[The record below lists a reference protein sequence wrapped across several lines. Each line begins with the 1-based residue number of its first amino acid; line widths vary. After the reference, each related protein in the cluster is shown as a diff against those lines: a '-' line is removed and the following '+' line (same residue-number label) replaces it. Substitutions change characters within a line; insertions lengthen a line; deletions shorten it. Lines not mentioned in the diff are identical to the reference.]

1 MRNMLPHGSLRRAVR
16 QHGEKRGNDMADFIK
31 GMDLST
37 LLEVEACGRKDEK
50 HVDENVQDFVHG

>member
-37 LLEVEACGRKDEK
+37 LLEVEACGGNSMMKMGLRTQLK
-50 HVDENVQDFVHG
+50 F